1 VKYGQEWQPPVVD
14 WSSTRG
20 RILLA
25 ASALF
30 AQRGYFGTSTRD
42 IADDVQIRQPS
53 LFHHFEAKHEIF
65 RTLVELDLGP
75 SIGRISRRIEEDS
88 TWAEKLHLAIACD
101 VREALVQP
109 FDARG
114 LYQDAVLG
122 LAEFT
127 DEREGIALFHE
138 LVEHVIASGR
148 DAGEFVDFE
157 PSFVQRAMNGVLFE
171 ALREQGGPGGRV
183 RRGRPLQAADF
194 VVRGLLVDQ
203 VALDRIRAVTLV
215 RLDELARAS
224 EATGEDPGASE
235 ATGEDPGASE
245 ATGEDPGASEATGDF
260 PVAAPIR

>member
-1 VKYGQEWQPPVVD
+1 VKYGQGWRPPAVD

-25 ASALF
+25 ASELF

-42 IADDVQIRQPS
+42 IAEAVRVRQPS

-75 SIGRISRRIEEDS
+75 SIDRIQSRIAEES

-101 VREALVQP
+101 VHEALVQP

-122 LAEFT
+122 LDEFA

-138 LVEHVIASGR
+138 LVEHVISSGGE
-148 DAGEFVDFE
+148 AGEFVVFE
-157 PSFVQRAMNGVLFE
+157 PSFVQRAVNGVLFE
-171 ALREQGGPGGRV
+171 TLREQGGPGGRI
-183 RRGRPLQAADF
+183 RERRPLQAADF
-194 VVRGLLVDQ
+194 VLRALLVDQ
-203 VALDRIRAVTLV
+203 GALDQIRAITQDRLGELEVAVV
-215 RLDELARAS
+215 R
-224 EATGEDPGASE
+224 
-235 ATGEDPGASE
+235 
-245 ATGEDPGASEATGDF
+245 
-260 PVAAPIR
+260 